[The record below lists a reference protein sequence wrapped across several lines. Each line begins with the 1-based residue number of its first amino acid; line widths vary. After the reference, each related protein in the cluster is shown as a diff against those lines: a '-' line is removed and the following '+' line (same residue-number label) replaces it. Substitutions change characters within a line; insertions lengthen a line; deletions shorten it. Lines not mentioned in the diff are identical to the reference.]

1 MAIVYIFAIVIGLP
15 IVLGLGFEVYKRHMA
30 FKERQLELM
39 ADRTAEKA
47 AQYAAQVER
56 LEERMRV
63 MERIATDRGVN
74 VAQQIEN
81 LRDEPVPAQAKPE
94 KELN

>member
-1 MAIVYIFAIVIGLP
+1 MGPSVIVIVAIAVLLP
-15 IVLGLGFEVYKRHMA
+15 VMLVCAVEVYKRHVSY
-30 FKERQLELM
+30 KERQFELM

-63 MERIATDRGVN
+63 MERIATDGGVN
-74 VAQQIEN
+74 IARQIEN
-81 LRDEPVPAQAKPE
+81 LRDQPSAG
-94 KELN
+94 KEII